1 MQKRMLVEQRAVIER
16 LSCKLG
22 KDHEDVEL
30 QFSAAVAKVMAAM
43 MVLFSELKKTSVI
56 PKPMHPQ
63 RATIMICDFATDVH
77 ILTGSLCRGT

>member
-30 QFSAAVAKVMAAM
+30 QFSAAVAKVMVAM
-43 MVLFSELKKTSVI
+43 MVAFSELKNPF
-56 PKPMHPQ
+56 PKGYNSN
-63 RATIMICDFATDVH
+63 
-77 ILTGSLCRGT
+77 L

>member
-30 QFSAAVAKVMAAM
+30 QFSAAVAKV
-43 MVLFSELKKTSVI
+43 I
-56 PKPMHPQ
+56 Y
-63 RATIMICDFATDVH
+63 
-77 ILTGSLCRGT
+77 IL

>member
-43 MVLFSELKKTSVI
+43 VVAFSELKKPLQRNFKTNPF
-56 PKPMHPQ
+56 PKGY
-63 RATIMICDFATDVH
+63 DSN
-77 ILTGSLCRGT
+77 L

>member
-1 MQKRMLVEQRAVIER
+1 MLVEQRAVIER

-30 QFSAAVAKVMAAM
+30 QFSAAVAKVMVA
-43 MVLFSELKKTSVI
+43 LSELKKIYREI
-56 PKPMHPQ
+56 PKIFRSQ
-63 RATIMICDFATDVH
+63 RATIIICNFATDVH